1 MNKPQGSWVAIP
13 TPYTKEGK
21 IDYEGF
27 KTIIEFQAKYGTSQL
42 LVMGSAGEVTLL
54 TLEEKKEIVK
64 NVIKMSKGLIPVYF
78 GTGFPST
85 GEVVEFSQFAEK
97 EGADGLIFTIPPYLL
112 IPQAAAYEHFLTC
125 MKSVSIPVGI
135 YNNPSRV
142 GVNIEPETI
151 EKLAKECS
159 NFIVVKE
166 AMGQVKQ
173 LVKTK
178 RALGDRLNIL
188 CCDYPGYSIVIPTL
202 GMGGNGLANIGG
214 NIIPEEMAKMARP
227 WTSVEIMEECRE
239 LYFKYYPLLEALY
252 WFSNPIVIK
261 AAYKILGLPSGSLR
275 KPYPELKGEKVEQL
289 RKIMDDLGVI
299 EKYGVK
305 K

>member
-1 MNKPQGSWVAIP
+1 MKKPQGSWVAIP
-13 TPYTKEGK
+13 TPYKEDGS

-27 KTIIEFQAKYGTSQL
+27 KTIIDFQAKHGTSQL

-54 TLEEKKEIVK
+54 TEEERKEIVRR
-64 NVIKMSKGLIPVYF
+64 VVKMAKGVIPVYF
-78 GTGFPST
+78 GAGFPST
-85 GEVVEFSQFAEK
+85 EQTVAFSKFAEA
-97 EGADGLIFTIPPYLL
+97 EGADGLIFTVPPYLL
-112 IPQAAAYEHFLTC
+112 APQTSIYHHFLEC

-142 GVNIEPETI
+142 GINVEPETI
-151 EKLAKECS
+151 EKLANECP
-159 NFIVVKE
+159 NFIVMKE
-166 AMGQVKQ
+166 AMGSVKQ
-173 LVKTK
+173 LIKTK
-178 RALGDRLNIL
+178 RNLGDRLNIL

-227 WTSVEIMEECRE
+227 WTSIEIMNECRE

-261 AAYKILGLPSGSLR
+261 AAYKILGLPCGTLR

-289 RKIMDDLGVI
+289 RKLMDELGVI

-305 K
+305 